1 MRAWQAFLAVFIQ
14 FKDPA
19 TAYGCVTGKNQNKAL
34 FGTAA
39 VILFIGFT
47 PFILQGGGFT
57 ESDLMIPAWILIERA
72 VLASAAGL
80 AVYVL
85 SFALGGKKPL
95 WPAITSSFL
104 SMGAFMILVALLAFL
119 AYLFSLPTG
128 FSWSPAEGM
137 MKLPVT
143 RLSVFIVLF
152 AARLDIA
159 SLATVY
165 LWGRGLSTGW
175 NETAGFGQRLAW
187 TVYLFG
193 ILLLTLPVFIAP
205 EGAEGGS

>member
-1 MRAWQAFLAVFIQ
+1 MRAFFAVFIQ
-14 FKDPA
+14 FADPL
-19 TAYGCVTGKNQNKAL
+19 TAYSYVTGKNQNKAL
-34 FGTAA
+34 SGAAA
-39 VILFIGFT
+39 VILFIGLT
-47 PFILQGGGFT
+47 PLIFQGGGFT

-72 VLASAAGL
+72 ILAAAAGL

-95 WPAITSSFL
+95 WPAIASSFL
-104 SMGAFMILVALLAFL
+104 SMGAFMVLVALLAL
-119 AYLFSLPTG
+119 IAYLLSLPAG

-137 MKLPVT
+137 MGLPVT
-143 RLSVFIVLF
+143 RLSVFLVLF
-152 AARLDIA
+152 AARLDLA

-165 LWGRGLSTGW
+165 LWGRGLSVGW
-175 NETAGFGQRLAW
+175 NETANFGQRLAW
-187 TVYLFG
+187 TIYLFG